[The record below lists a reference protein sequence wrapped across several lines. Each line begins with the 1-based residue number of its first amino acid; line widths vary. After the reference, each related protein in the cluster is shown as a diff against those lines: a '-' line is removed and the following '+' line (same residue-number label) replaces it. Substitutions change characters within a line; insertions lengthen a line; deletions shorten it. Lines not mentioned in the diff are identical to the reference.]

1 MRVFKTKW
9 FGRFARK
16 EHISDSHLAA
26 AVRELERGLHDGDLG
41 GNLVKKRLAR
51 QGEGKRGGYR
61 TIMVYR
67 RGDRAIF
74 VYGFAK
80 SEQANL
86 SPVELR
92 EYQKLARIYMRF
104 SEADLAKAL
113 KGDELQEIKN
123 DDEEVSQ

>member
-1 MRVFKTKW
+1 VRVFKTKR

-16 EHISDSHLAA
+16 EHISDHHLAE
-26 AVRELERGLHDGDLG
+26 AVREVEKGLHDGDLDG
-41 GNLVKKRLAR
+41 HLVKKRLAR

-61 TIMVYR
+61 TILVYR
-67 RGDRAIF
+67 KGDRAVF

-80 SEQANL
+80 SDQANL

-104 SEADLAKAL
+104 TEADLAKAL
-113 KGDELQEIKN
+113 EGNELQEIDI
-123 DDEEVSQ
+123 DDEKISQ